1 MIYCLT
7 GIKLYYAVLEQVV
20 FLHVPAGNE
29 RWQLEIPYKLSSTVE
44 RSQAKVSKG
53 EGYKEKGEPIGTTPY
68 RPVVTVVHCV
78 SSWNS
83 FCLTFLFS
91 RHPFLM
97 LPLSLDLVCP
107 WHLWILTAIPV
118 DSSPDK
124 LLVLHSSF
132 SYSILFYSCHSCL
145 NRERS
150 FFTYFYT
157 EKLFRTE
164 LLPEKFYTQRSE
176 AFTQK
181 FLHTEAFTH
190 STFYTE
196 KLLHKEAFTHS
207 KISHSKLSHNKLLH
221 TASFYTAS
229 FYAERLLH
237 SKLKTESRHH
247 SNKKD
252 GFETLFTRNFQG
264 KITSKYCIIIITS
277 LMQPLQLDLRRSAA
291 KDTS

>member
-1 MIYCLT
+1 M
-7 GIKLYYAVLEQVV
+7 KD
-20 FLHVPAGNE
+20 GN
-29 RWQLEIPYKLSSTVE
+29 RKPPINCPVE

-68 RPVVTVVHCV
+68 RPVVTVVHCI

-107 WHLWILTAIPV
+107 WHLWILTALPV

-132 SYSILFYSCHSCL
+132 SYSILFYTCHSCL
-145 NRERS
+145 NREAFS
-150 FFTYFYT
+150 HIFTQRNFYT
-157 EKLFRTE
+157 EKLLRTE

-207 KISHSKLSHNKLLH
+207 KISHSKISHNKLLH

-229 FYAERLLH
+229 FCTERSFYTASLKPNLGTKATKRMVL
-237 SKLKTESRHH
+237 KLFLQGISR
-247 SNKKD
+247 
-252 GFETLFTRNFQG
+252 G
-264 KITSKYCIIIITS
+264 K
-277 LMQPLQLDLRRSAA
+277 
-291 KDTS
+291 